1 MKKLFLLS
9 FTALLFA
16 NTTAV
21 AQKKVALTT
30 FWVSK
35 HIGFEQLGGGVGLAA
50 AIASLSDDPNFN
62 LKPVLDNF
70 YKTFT
75 EEYAQSFPFELMAK
89 EDVVNRAE
97 YLGSMFT
104 VRTVLPNLDN
114 TDARPTIVRKL
125 KNNIISIF
133 SGKIGNCIQAAD
145 EVEKI
150 IEN

>member
-1 MKKLFLLS
+1 
-9 FTALLFA
+9 
-16 NTTAV
+16 
-21 AQKKVALTT
+21 
-30 FWVSK
+30 
-35 HIGFEQLGGGVGLAA
+35 
-50 AIASLSDDPNFN
+50 
-62 LKPVLDNF
+62 
-70 YKTFT
+70 
-75 EEYAQSFPFELMAK
+75 
-89 EDVVNRAE
+89 
-97 YLGSMFT
+97 MFT

>member
-1 MKKLFLLS
+1 MLFTLFIIPMLVKHPLFLKNLKI
-9 FTALLFA
+9 LL
-16 NTTAV
+16 NNGIIRNPSIT
-21 AQKKVALTT
+21 
-30 FWVSK
+30 
-35 HIGFEQLGGGVGLAA
+35 
-50 AIASLSDDPNFN
+50 NFN
-62 LKPVLDNF
+62 
-70 YKTFT
+70 
-75 EEYAQSFPFELMAK
+75 SFVESGSSFIPDL
-89 EDVVNRAE
+89 NRAE